1 MSIKN
6 KLNRMKKHLNTNVGE
21 GSKKRM
27 EVCSEPEPD
36 TPIKNVDIPFFEQ
49 WSEFGAFPVIY
60 ENEYCLIRE
69 VSYPLD
75 YQHGKY
81 TFDMLPQIVKIWNES
96 DLKHPLSAK
105 GFEANQM
112 FFFDTETTGLGGGAG
127 TSIFLLGY
135 AFLEDENI
143 KVRQHFLPRP
153 GFEIPFYKT
162 FLEKVNYE
170 TLVTYNGKAF
180 DWPQVVTQHTLL
192 RQHLPKLPN
201 FGHFDLYHASRRLWK
216 NKLDRVKLSVVEK
229 EVLGFERKDDVPGYL
244 APIIYFDYI
253 DRKNPEA
260 IFKIMKHNEWD
271 VLSLITLYIHQSA
284 LLLNDDALEHEDS
297 FELARWFSYLK
308 DRERA
313 IGSFEK
319 GISESKHDEE
329 RLNVLF
335 HLANEHKKN
344 KNDEAAV
351 KLWEEACDAQTP
363 VIVCCSLIELAKYFE
378 HKKKDYAKALE
389 YTNKALVK
397 IREYSFHK
405 HGIHEKSTLHRICRL
420 ERKLDKEE
428 IGIKEN

>member
-1 MSIKN
+1 MTISMSIKN
-6 KLNRMKKHLNTNVGE
+6 KLNRMKRHLNTKVNGVQ
-21 GSKKRM
+21 KDAK
-27 EVCSEPEPD
+27 EVFQESHSIVSND
-36 TPIKNVDIPFFEQ
+36 NIPFFEQ
-49 WSEFGAFPVIY
+49 WMEFGTSPFFY

-81 TFDMLPQIVKIWNES
+81 TFSMLPEIVRLWNES
-96 DLKHPLSAK
+96 DLKHPLSAN

-135 AFLEDENI
+135 AFLDDGHI
-143 KVRQHFLPRP
+143 KVRQHFMPRP
-153 GFEIPFYKT
+153 GCEIPFYKT

-192 RQHLPKLPN
+192 RQHLPKLPD

-216 NKLDRVKLSVVEK
+216 NKLDRVKLSIVEK

-244 APIIYFDYI
+244 APIIYFDFVE
-253 DRKNPEA
+253 RQNPEA

-271 VLSLITLYIHQSA
+271 VLSLITLYIHLSA
-284 LLLNDDALEHEDS
+284 LLLNEEAFEHDDS
-297 FELARWFSYLK
+297 FELARWFSSLK
-308 DRERA
+308 NRERA

-319 GISESKHDEE
+319 GIKQSKHDEE
-329 RLNVLF
+329 RLTGLF

-344 KNDEAAV
+344 KNVEAAV
-351 KLWEEACDAQTP
+351 TLWEEASNATTP
-363 VIVCCSLIELAKYFE
+363 EVVCISLIELAKYYE
-378 HKKKDYAKALE
+378 HKKKDIAMALD
-389 YTNKALVK
+389 YSNRALVQ
-397 IREYSFHK
+397 IREYSFRK
-405 HGIHEKSTLHRICRL
+405 HGIHEESTLHRIKRL
-420 ERKLDKEE
+420 ERKLDKE
-428 IGIKEN
+428 

>member
-1 MSIKN
+1 
-6 KLNRMKKHLNTNVGE
+6 MKRHLNTTVIENQ
-21 GSKKRM
+21 KKVR
-27 EVCSEPEPD
+27 EVLPEEKM
-36 TPIKNVDIPFFEQ
+36 TVSNADIPFFEQ
-49 WSEFGAFPVIY
+49 WSEFGASPVFF

-69 VSYPLD
+69 VSYPLE

-81 TFDMLPQIVKIWNES
+81 TFSMLPQIVKLWNES
-96 DLKHPLSAK
+96 DLKHPLSSS

-135 AFLEDENI
+135 AFLTDGHI

-192 RQHLPKLPN
+192 RQHLPKLPDY
-201 FGHFDLYHASRRLWK
+201 GHFDLYHASRRLWK

-244 APIIYFDYI
+244 APIIYFDYVE
-253 DRKNPEA
+253 RQNPEA

-271 VLSLITLYIHQSA
+271 VLSLITLYIHISA
-284 LLLNDDALEHEDS
+284 LLLNDEALEHEDS
-297 FELARWFSYLK
+297 FELARWFSTLK
-308 DRERA
+308 NRERA

-319 GISESKHDEE
+319 GINESKHDEE
-329 RLNVLF
+329 RLTVLF

-344 KNDEAAV
+344 NNEEAAV
-351 KLWEEACDAQTP
+351 KLWEEASGAQAP
-363 VIVCCSLIELAKYFE
+363 EVVCCSLIELAKFYE
-378 HKKKDYAKALE
+378 HKRKDPAKALH
-389 YTNKALVK
+389 YSNMALERV
-397 IREYSFHK
+397 RNFSFKK
-405 HGIHEKSTLHRICRL
+405 HGIHEESTLHRINRL
-420 ERKLDKEE
+420 QRKLDKE
-428 IGIKEN
+428 